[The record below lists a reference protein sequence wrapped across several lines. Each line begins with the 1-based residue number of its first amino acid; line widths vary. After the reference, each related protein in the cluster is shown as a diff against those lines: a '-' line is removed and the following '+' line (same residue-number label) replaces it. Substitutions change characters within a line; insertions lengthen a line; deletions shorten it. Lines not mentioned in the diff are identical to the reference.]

1 MDAVADDMTRKG
13 ITITGGLK
21 PEEKSKLDNARE
33 ELALWDRL
41 NDTIK
46 WGRLYGGAIGVIM
59 IDGQDMSSPL
69 RMETVG
75 PGAFRGVMVLDRWM
89 VTPTT
94 QDRVTDMGP
103 DFGTPKFYQVV
114 TTATGIP
121 VENPLQPDH
130 SFRRRHAA
138 LSADADR
145 ERLGQSVVE
154 RIFDR
159 LMAFDSATT
168 GAAQLVYK
176 AHLRTYSIKAFVQC
190 WAWGRTP
197 RLTKG

>member
-1 MDAVADDMTRKG
+1 MGVAVDAVADDMTRKG

-75 PGAFRGVMVLDRWM
+75 LAR
-89 VTPTT
+89 
-94 QDRVTDMGP
+94 
-103 DFGTPKFYQVV
+103 
-114 TTATGIP
+114 
-121 VENPLQPDH
+121 
-130 SFRRRHAA
+130 SAA
-138 LSADADR
+138 
-145 ERLGQSVVE
+145 
-154 RIFDR
+154 
-159 LMAFDSATT
+159 
-168 GAAQLVYK
+168 
-176 AHLRTYSIKAFVQC
+176 
-190 WAWGRTP
+190 
-197 RLTKG
+197 

>member
-1 MDAVADDMTRKG
+1 M
-13 ITITGGLK
+13 
-21 PEEKSKLDNARE
+21 
-33 ELALWDRL
+33 ALWDRL

-114 TTATGIP
+114 TTATDPRGKSTTAG
-121 VENPLQPDH
+121 
-130 SFRRRHAA
+130 SFVSTASRCLISR
-138 LSADADR
+138 
-145 ERLGQSVVE
+145 
-154 RIFDR
+154 
-159 LMAFDSATT
+159 
-168 GAAQLVYK
+168 
-176 AHLRTYSIKAFVQC
+176 C
-190 WAWGRTP
+190 
-197 RLTKG
+197 